1 MATTA
6 QYVSTPVI
14 EVSQV
19 TTADT
24 SRTAPSTT
32 SLICSGPSVA
42 SASGVGKRILRIVI
56 QSVNST
62 TAGAVRIWIS
72 TDGGTTKRLLVERV
86 IPAITATAGT
96 TPPYRSEVPEL
107 VGLVLPGTVSS
118 NATNLYASTNV
129 SETFNIIVESG
140 TL

>member
-1 MATTA
+1 MATSA

-24 SRTAPSTT
+24 SRTAPTTT
-32 SLICSGPSVA
+32 SLICAGPSIA
-42 SASGVGKRILRIVI
+42 SASGVGKRILRIII

>member
-1 MATTA
+1 MATSA

-24 SRTAPSTT
+24 SRTAPTTT

-42 SASGVGKRILRIVI
+42 SASGVGKRILRIII

-129 SETFNIIVESG
+129 SETFNIVVESG

>member
-24 SRTAPSTT
+24 SRTSPTTT
-32 SLICSGPSVA
+32 SLICEGPSVA
-42 SASGVGKRILRIVI
+42 SASGVGKRILRIIINAVG
-56 QSVNST
+56 NT
-62 TAGAVRIWIS
+62 TAGAVRIWVS

>member
-1 MATTA
+1 MATSA

-24 SRTAPSTT
+24 SRTAPTTT

-42 SASGVGKRILRIVI
+42 SASGIGKRILRIVI

-129 SETFNIIVESG
+129 SETFNIVVESG

>member
-1 MATTA
+1 MATSA

-24 SRTAPSTT
+24 SRTAPTTT

-42 SASGVGKRILRIVI
+42 SASGIGKRILRIVI

-107 VGLVLPGTVSS
+107 VGLVLPGTISS

-129 SETFNIIVESG
+129 SETFNIVVESG

>member
-1 MATTA
+1 MATSA

-24 SRTAPSTT
+24 SRTAPTTT

-42 SASGVGKRILRIVI
+42 SASGIGKRILRIVI

-72 TDGGTTKRLLVERV
+72 TDGGTTKRILVERV

-129 SETFNIIVESG
+129 SETFNIVVESG

>member
-24 SRTAPSTT
+24 SRTAPTTT
-32 SLICSGPSVA
+32 SLICSGPSSA
-42 SASGVGKRILRIVI
+42 SAAGIGKRILRITI
-56 QSVNST
+56 NGTSNT

-96 TPPYRSEVPEL
+96 TPPFRSEVPEL
-107 VGLVLPGTVSS
+107 VGLVLPGTIGG

-129 SETFNIIVESG
+129 SETFNITVESG

>member
-24 SRTAPSTT
+24 SRTAPATT
-32 SLICSGPSVA
+32 SLICAGPSSA
-42 SASGVGKRILRIVI
+42 SAAGIGKRILRII
-56 QSVNST
+56 ICGTATT
-62 TAGAVRIWIS
+62 TANAVRIFIS

-96 TPPYRSEVPEL
+96 TPPFRSEVPEL

>member
-1 MATTA
+1 MATSA

-24 SRTAPSTT
+24 SRTAPTTT

-42 SASGVGKRILRIVI
+42 SASGVGKRILRIII
-56 QSVNST
+56 QSVNNT
-62 TAGAVRIWIS
+62 TAGAVRIWVS

-96 TPPYRSEVPEL
+96 TPPFRAEVPEL

-118 NATNLYASTNV
+118 NATNLYASTNI
-129 SETFNIIVESG
+129 SETFNIVVESG

>member
-32 SLICSGPSVA
+32 TLICAGPSSV
-42 SASGVGKRILRIVI
+42 SAAGIGKRILRITI
-56 QSVNST
+56 CGTAT
-62 TAGAVRIWIS
+62 TLANAVRIFIS

-96 TPPYRSEVPEL
+96 TPPFRAEVPEL

-118 NATNLYASTNV
+118 NATNLYASTNI
-129 SETFNIIVESG
+129 SETFNIVVESG

>member
-1 MATTA
+1 MATSA

-19 TTADT
+19 TTADA
-24 SRTAPSTT
+24 SRTAPTTT

-42 SASGVGKRILRIVI
+42 SASGIGKRILRIVI

-129 SETFNIIVESG
+129 SETFNIVVESG

>member
-1 MATTA
+1 MATSA

-24 SRTAPSTT
+24 SRTAPTTT

-129 SETFNIIVESG
+129 SETFNIVVESG

>member
-1 MATTA
+1 MATSA

-24 SRTAPSTT
+24 SRTAPTTT
-32 SLICSGPSVA
+32 SLICSGPSSA
-42 SASGVGKRILRIVI
+42 SASGVGKRVLRIVI
-56 QSVNST
+56 QSVSNT
-62 TAGAVRIWIS
+62 TAGAVRLWIS